1 MERSRIVL
9 SVALVALALSGGFV
23 VGRFSVHPA
32 AEERPQLFEK
42 PGMSETRVKGEFR
55 YINPLLEC
63 DQMKPLLR
71 PEIRTLEAELEVYV
85 REAKSR
91 LSISHVSYYYRDLN
105 NGVWIGSELGKAFA
119 PASLLKVPILI
130 AALKVVESN
139 PGLLEK
145 KFSYD
150 SSVYQDHI
158 DPNLPDEQIV
168 FGKSYTLRDLMERM
182 IINSDNTAKNM
193 IMGIIGDDKLMEVWK
208 DLGVP
213 EPAANSPED
222 FITVKDYS
230 SFFRILY
237 NATYLNRELSEM
249 ALEILS
255 RTRFDVGLAK
265 GVPNGVELSNKF
277 GERGFSDSNIKQ
289 LHDCGIVYAQG
300 SPYLVCVM
308 TRGVDWQNQ
317 AELIAEISRKVYEAH
332 MAPLHRKE

>member
-1 MERSRIVL
+1 MERKRLVFG
-9 SVALVALALSGGFV
+9 VAMIALALAGGFMA
-23 VGRFSVHPA
+23 GRFSVSPA
-32 AEERPQLFEK
+32 QEEKPKLFEK
-42 PGMSETRVKGEFR
+42 ADMSETRTKGEYRF
-55 YINPLLEC
+55 INPLLEC
-63 DQMKPLLR
+63 DQMSPLLR

-85 REAKSR
+85 RDAKTR

-105 NGVWIGSELGKAFA
+105 NGVWIGSELGKPFA

-130 AALKVVESN
+130 GALKVVERN
-139 PGLLEK
+139 PGLLDK
-145 KFSYD
+145 QFTYD

-168 FGKSYTLRDLMERM
+168 FGKSYTFRDLLERM
-182 IINSDNTAKNM
+182 IINSDNMAKNM
-193 IMGIIGDDKLMEVWK
+193 IMGIIGEDKLLGVWK

-213 EPAANSPED
+213 EPAANAPED
-222 FITVKDYS
+222 FVTVKDYS

-237 NATYLNRELSEM
+237 NATYLNREHSEM

-265 GVPNGVELSNKF
+265 GVPAGVQLSNKF
-277 GERGFSDSNIKQ
+277 GERGFPDSNVKQ

-300 SPYLVCVM
+300 SPYLICVM

-317 AELIAEISRKVYEAH
+317 AELIADISKKVYEAH
-332 MAPLHRKE
+332 TAPTKR